1 MRRRRFVMRRRTT
14 RFSALAVSALLV
26 GLSTAGCGGGSSG
39 PCGEAGAEP
48 TASVAGHQPVTLCM
62 WSGFNKPEFDY
73 LNSAIAMFEK
83 KYPWIHVNT
92 VPGKEDTDVLNAIHG
107 GNAPDAVM
115 LTIPDDGV
123 QFCGSDAYINLKPYL
138 QADHVD
144 LNSLVPQAALG
155 YTAYAE
161 KSSQCMLPML
171 TDAYG
176 LYYNT
181 DMFRKAGISNPPKTY
196 SEFFAD
202 VKKLT
207 QLNSDGTIKVAGFLP
222 LATGDYELANVV
234 NGVQEGAD
242 WYDSSG
248 HNLLGTDPR
257 FAEMLAF
264 YKSMAD
270 WFGYKKLNGWFHGNG
285 GENTEFS
292 ASNLFE
298 NQKLAMVADGEWRV
312 NFIENVDHS
321 KVPYATAPYPV
332 PDNAAGR
339 YGVAQTGGSTLG
351 VTRNS
356 EHPKESW
363 MLVKYLALDT
373 GAETFLARKLLN
385 VPTVKAALKDPVL
398 NNNENFAVFM
408 KAFADPNSRYK
419 QITKLGFGD
428 VDLYD
433 PFVDKYLAGK
443 VPDLKAGLQGVATQI
458 DNQLKLGT

>member
-1 MRRRRFVMRRRTT
+1 MRRRTT

>member
-1 MRRRRFVMRRRTT
+1 MRRRTT

-312 NFIENVDHS
+312 NFIENIDHS

>member
-1 MRRRRFVMRRRTT
+1 
-14 RFSALAVSALLV
+14 
-26 GLSTAGCGGGSSG
+26 
-39 PCGEAGAEP
+39 
-48 TASVAGHQPVTLCM
+48 M

-312 NFIENVDHS
+312 NFIENIDHS

>member
-1 MRRRRFVMRRRTT
+1 MRRRTT
-14 RFSALAVSALLV
+14 LFAALAVGALLA
-26 GLSTAGCGGGSSG
+26 GSCTAGGGETNTPQSINPS
-39 PCGEAGAEP
+39 
-48 TASVAGHQPVTLCM
+48 ASHSPVTLTL
-62 WSGFNKPEFDY
+62 WSGFNKPEFNY
-73 LNSAIAMFEK
+73 LNSAIAMFEQ

-92 VPGKEDTDVLNAIHG
+92 VPGKDDTAVLNAIHG
-107 GNAPDAVM
+107 GSGPDAVM
-115 LTIPDDGV
+115 LTIPDDAV
-123 QFCGSDAYINLKPYL
+123 QFCGSGAYIDLKPYI

-155 YTAYAE
+155 YTAYAD

-181 DMFRKAGISNPPKTY
+181 AMFQKAGIASPPKTY
-196 SEFFAD
+196 SEFFDD

-207 QLNSDGTIKVAGFLP
+207 QLNSDGSIKVAGFLP
-222 LATGDYELANVV
+222 LATGDYEFANVV

-248 HNLLGTDPR
+248 HTLLGSDPR
-257 FAEMLAF
+257 FAQMLTF
-264 YKSMAD
+264 YKSMTD
-270 WFGYKKLNGWFHGNG
+270 WFGYKKLSSFFSGHG

-312 NFIENVDHS
+312 NFIENIDHS
-321 KVPYATAPYPV
+321 KVPYATAPFPV
-332 PDNAAGR
+332 PDNEAAR

-351 VTRNS
+351 VTRDS
-356 EHPKESW
+356 AHPQEAW
-363 MLVKYLALDT
+363 LLVKYLALDT

-385 VPTVKAALKDPVL
+385 VPTVKAALDDPVL
-398 NNNENFAVFM
+398 TKDPNFAVFM

-428 VDLYD
+428 VSLYD
-433 PFVDKYLAGK
+433 GFVDKYLAGN
-443 VPDLKAGLQGVATQI
+443 VPDLKAGLQQLATQI